1 MKATFT
7 TRNRKSLVEAAF
19 IAFPLAA
26 LFYML
31 HREPSQECHLVHNT
45 AWLAFKLLRPA
56 LSAVWQ
62 SVPAHLCEGS
72 SFLHLLQIVASIWQ
86 PLCVLVG

>member
-7 TRNRKSLVEAAF
+7 TRNHKSLVEAALS
-19 IAFPLAA
+19 AFPLAA
-26 LFYML
+26 LFYVL

-56 LSAVWQ
+56 LSSVWQ
-62 SVPAHLCEGS
+62 SVPAHPCEGS

-86 PLCVLVG
+86 PLCVLAG